1 MAIQKDWKISRRHS
15 KCTHSGE
22 KFADGQSFYTC
33 IFDDPENE
41 GFLRKDF
48 SESAW
53 KELSDTL
60 EPFSFWK
67 TTCKY
72 PKEEIAPE
80 VLGNE
85 SAETMLRRMIE
96 EDEATTENARYILT
110 LMLERK
116 KALIPV
122 GVKETESSRLLLY
135 EHRASGDVLI
145 VRDPQLKLDEVEAV
159 QLEVSLLLDQQNT
172 ANPDSENNYKDN
184 STDCETAAVPA
195 VKGNDTDPAAD
206 EDLEKSDAEEV
217 AVEAESE
224 EITSS

>member
-48 SESAW
+48 SEAAW
-53 KELSDTL
+53 EELSDTL

-72 PKEEIAPE
+72 PKEDTSPE

-96 EDEATTENARYILT
+96 EDEAGTENARYILT

-135 EHRASGDVLI
+135 EHRASGDVLV

-159 QLEVSLLLDQQNT
+159 QQEVSLLLDQNNT
-172 ANPDSENNYKDN
+172 QQENNHSDSEVGEQD
-184 STDCETAAVPA
+184 AA
-195 VKGNDTDPAAD
+195 AAD
-206 EDLEKSDAEEV
+206 SETTGDQATDDDLAESDTEEIEV
-217 AVEAESE
+217 EVEAENE